1 MAKQYVRKKEEVLQT
16 TVTSIRHNEYYN
28 MQKMFDELYEKSSKN
43 ESFESLMPIILSK
56 VGR

>member
-28 MQKMFDELYEKSSKN
+28 MQKMFDELYEKS
-43 ESFESLMPIILSK
+43 
-56 VGR
+56 